1 MFSVIFPHFRPAA
14 IGSPLTTIAP
24 VGVA

>member
-1 MFSVIFPHFRPAA
+1 MFSVIFPHFQPAA